1 MPKVSI
7 IMPVYNGE
15 KYLEEAIRSILL
27 QTFQDWE
34 LLLVNDCSTDSSL
47 KIMEK
52 YATKNDK
59 IQIITNPENYQLPR
73 SLNIG
78 FRHAQGT
85 YLTWT
90 SDDNLYQPD
99 AVEVMVRELEN
110 HPDCGL
116 VYCDVDYLFEDG
128 SVLEH
133 RFPDASRLYLENV
146 IGACFLYRREILETV
161 GEYDPDMILVEDY
174 DYWLRIS
181 QKYSLVH
188 ISRCE
193 YLYRFHKQSLT
204 TQKRCTVAK
213 QLYRLRLRE
222 LDYLLPKMTA
232 DDRVALF
239 LDMWFCGGEDLWRH
253 RGQFF
258 PDGILPKE
266 LQWLER
272 VSRETRQPDPDK
284 KLILF
289 GAGFYGKE
297 AMEYFGK
304 ERVQY
309 FVDNNPALHGTMK
322 DDVPVISFEEVKK
335 NHGSYEII
343 ISAGS
348 QITIALAQQLEMSG
362 IKKYLLF
369 LNMFY
374 NSPSSTAE
382 RYGHENE
389 EACSNMGMVAREEP
403 W

>member
-1 MPKVSI
+1 MEGESEKVPKVSI

-15 KYLEEAIRSILL
+15 KYLEEAIQSILL

-34 LLLVNDCSTDSSL
+34 LWLVNDCSTDSSL

-52 YATKNDK
+52 YARKNDK

-78 FRHAQGT
+78 FRHARGT

-90 SDDNLYQPD
+90 SDDNFYQPD

-116 VYCDVDYLFEDG
+116 VCCDVDYLFEDG
-128 SVLEH
+128 SVMAH

-146 IGACFLYRREILETV
+146 VGACFLYRREVLETV
-161 GEYDPDMILVEDY
+161 GEYDPAMFLVEDY

-181 QKYSLVH
+181 QKYPVVH
-188 ISRCE
+188 IPRCL
-193 YLYRFHKQSLT
+193 YQYRFHKQSLT
-204 TQKRCTVAK
+204 TQKRQTVAK

-222 LDYLLPKMTA
+222 LEYLLSKATA
-232 DDRVALF
+232 DDRAALF

-253 RGQFF
+253 QGQFF
-258 PDGILPKE
+258 PDGLLPKE
-266 LQWLER
+266 LQWLKR
-272 VSRETRQPDPDK
+272 VSREPRQPRQPDPDK

-297 AMEYFGK
+297 AVKYFGK

-309 FVDNNPALHGTMK
+309 FVDNNSALHGTMK
-322 DDVPVISFEEVKK
+322 EDVRVISFEELKEI
-335 NHGSYEII
+335 HESYEIV
-343 ISAGS
+343 ISASS
-348 QITIALAQQLEMSG
+348 QITIALAQQLEAAG
-362 IKKYLLF
+362 IKRYLLF
-369 LNMFY
+369 LNIFY
-374 NSPSSTAE
+374 NTPA
-382 RYGHENE
+382 
-389 EACSNMGMVAREEP
+389 
-403 W
+403 

>member
-1 MPKVSI
+1 MEGESEKVPKVSI

-15 KYLEEAIRSILL
+15 KYLEEAIQSILL

-34 LLLVNDCSTDSSL
+34 LWLVNDCSTDSSL

-52 YATKNDK
+52 YARENDK

-78 FRHAQGT
+78 FRHARGT

-90 SDDNLYQPD
+90 SDDNFYQPD

-116 VYCDVDYLFEDG
+116 VCCDVDYLFEDG
-128 SVLEH
+128 SVMAH

-146 IGACFLYRREILETV
+146 VGACFLYRREVLETV
-161 GEYDPDMILVEDY
+161 GEYDPAMFLVEDY

-181 QKYSLVH
+181 QKYPVVH
-188 ISRCE
+188 IPRCL
-193 YLYRFHKQSLT
+193 YQYRFHKQSLT
-204 TQKRCTVAK
+204 TQKRQTVAK

-222 LDYLLPKMTA
+222 LEYLLSKATA
-232 DDRVALF
+232 DDRAALF

-253 RGQFF
+253 QGQFF
-258 PDGILPKE
+258 PDGLLPKE
-266 LQWLER
+266 LQWLKR
-272 VSRETRQPDPDK
+272 VSREPRQPRQPDPDK

-297 AMEYFGK
+297 AVKYFGK

-309 FVDNNPALHGTMK
+309 FVDNNSALHGTMK
-322 DDVPVISFEEVKK
+322 EDVRVISFEELKEI
-335 NHGSYEII
+335 HESYEIV
-343 ISAGS
+343 ISASS
-348 QITIALAQQLEMSG
+348 QITIALAQQLEAAG
-362 IKKYLLF
+362 IKRYLLF
-369 LNMFY
+369 LNIFY
-374 NSPSSTAE
+374 NTPA
-382 RYGHENE
+382 
-389 EACSNMGMVAREEP
+389 
-403 W
+403 

>member
-1 MPKVSI
+1 MEGESEKVPKVSI

-15 KYLEEAIRSILL
+15 KYLEEAIQSILL

-34 LLLVNDCSTDSSL
+34 LWLVNDCSTDSSL

-52 YATKNDK
+52 YAGENDK

-78 FRHAQGT
+78 FRHARGT

-90 SDDNLYQPD
+90 SDDNFYQPD

-116 VYCDVDYLFEDG
+116 VCCDVDYLFEDG
-128 SVLEH
+128 SVMAH

-146 IGACFLYRREILETV
+146 VGACFLYRREVLETV
-161 GEYDPDMILVEDY
+161 GEYDPAMFLVEDY

-181 QKYSLVH
+181 QKYPVVH
-188 ISRCE
+188 IPRCL
-193 YLYRFHKQSLT
+193 YQYRFHKQSLT
-204 TQKRCTVAK
+204 TQKRQTVAK

-222 LDYLLPKMTA
+222 LEYLLSKATA
-232 DDRVALF
+232 NDRAALF

-253 RGQFF
+253 QGQFF
-258 PDGILPKE
+258 PDGLLPKE
-266 LQWLER
+266 LQWLKR
-272 VSRETRQPDPDK
+272 VSREPRQPDPDR

-297 AMEYFGK
+297 AVKYFGK

-309 FVDNNPALHGTMK
+309 FVDNNSALHGTMK
-322 DDVPVISFEEVKK
+322 EDVRVISFEELKEI
-335 NHGSYEII
+335 HESYEIV
-343 ISAGS
+343 ISASS
-348 QITIALAQQLEMSG
+348 QITIALAQQLEASG
-362 IKKYLLF
+362 IKRYLLF
-369 LNMFY
+369 LNIFY
-374 NSPSSTAE
+374 NTPA
-382 RYGHENE
+382 
-389 EACSNMGMVAREEP
+389 
-403 W
+403 

>member
-1 MPKVSI
+1 MEGEHEKVPKVSI

-15 KYLEEAIRSILL
+15 KYLEEAIQSILL

-34 LLLVNDCSTDSSL
+34 LWLVNDCSTDSSL

-52 YATKNDK
+52 YAGENDK

-78 FRHAQGT
+78 FRHARGT

-90 SDDNLYQPD
+90 SDDNFYQPD

-116 VYCDVDYLFEDG
+116 VCCDVDYLFEDG
-128 SVLEH
+128 SVMAH

-146 IGACFLYRREILETV
+146 VGACFLYRREVLETV
-161 GEYDPDMILVEDY
+161 GEYDPAMFLVEDY

-181 QKYSLVH
+181 QKYPVVH
-188 ISRCE
+188 IPRCL
-193 YLYRFHKQSLT
+193 YQYRFHKQSLT
-204 TQKRCTVAK
+204 TQKRQTVAK

-222 LDYLLPKMTA
+222 LEYLLSKATA
-232 DDRVALF
+232 DDRAALF

-253 RGQFF
+253 QGQFF
-258 PDGILPKE
+258 PDGLLPKE
-266 LQWLER
+266 LQWLKR
-272 VSRETRQPDPDK
+272 VSREPRQPDPDR

-297 AMEYFGK
+297 AVKYFGK

-309 FVDNNPALHGTMK
+309 FVDNNSALHGTMK
-322 DDVPVISFEEVKK
+322 EDVRVISFEELKEV
-335 NHGSYEII
+335 HESYEIV
-343 ISAGS
+343 ISASS
-348 QITIALAQQLEMSG
+348 QITIALAQQLEASG
-362 IKKYLLF
+362 IKRYLLF
-369 LNMFY
+369 LNIFY
-374 NSPSSTAE
+374 NTPA
-382 RYGHENE
+382 
-389 EACSNMGMVAREEP
+389 
-403 W
+403 